1 MLDQGQGLLIDQ
13 TASFTA
19 TKARDQSLKARI
31 DNVAKFGDGEGDYRK
46 AKEAAV
52 DYEAT
57 FISQMLEHMFETVP
71 SDGLFGGGQG
81 ERVFRSMLN
90 QEYGKAIANRGGIG
104 VADNVMG
111 EIIRIQEQQQ

>member
-1 MLDQGQGLLIDQ
+1 MLDQAQGLLIDQ
-13 TASFTA
+13 TASLTA
-19 TKARDQSLKARI
+19 NSARDNAIRARIENAGNSSDVRKAR
-31 DNVAKFGDGEGDYRK
+31 
-46 AKEAAV
+46 EAAI

-71 SDGLFGGGQG
+71 TDGLFGGGQG

-90 QEYGKAIANRGGIG
+90 QEYGKAIANRGGVGI
-104 VADNVMG
+104 ADNVLN